1 MYYIL
6 YSICCISSVVS
17 NSFQPHGLH
26 SPWNSPGQNAGV
38 DNHSILQGI
47 FPTQG
52 SNPGLRHCRR
62 VRFQLSHKGSLRILE
77 WVAYPFSSRSSRP
90 RNLTRV
96 SCIAGRFFTSWAT
109 REAHIVSKEYFYWF
123 TIEQAFNKD
132 ILCMGFPG
140 GASGKESDACHCR
153 RHKRWGFDPW
163 VGKIPRR
170 RIWQPTPVFLPGKI
184 PWTEE
189 PGGLPS
195 MGSQRVGHDWLST
208 HTHTVYNH

>member
-62 VRFQLSHKGSLRILE
+62 IRFQLSHKGSLRILE

-90 RNLTRV
+90 RNQTRV
-96 SCIAGRFFTSWAT
+96 SCIAGRFSTNWAI
-109 REAHIVSKEYFYWF
+109 REAQKMQTNPCDRKRSV
-123 TIEQAFNKD
+123 
-132 ILCMGFPG
+132 FPLRTDETSREKSRV
-140 GASGKESDACHCR
+140 GA
-153 RHKRWGFDPW
+153 
-163 VGKIPRR
+163 R
-170 RIWQPTPVFLPGKI
+170 RIHDLH
-184 PWTEE
+184 
-189 PGGLPS
+189 GL
-195 MGSQRVGHDWLST
+195 QR
-208 HTHTVYNH
+208 

>member
-1 MYYIL
+1 MIPGWGRSLGEENGYPLQYYGLKNSMDCIVHGVSKSWIRLSNFHFQLL

-62 VRFQLSHKGSLRILE
+62 IRYQLSHKGNLRILE

-96 SCIAGRFFTSWAT
+96 SCIAGRFFTS
-109 REAHIVSKEYFYWF
+109 
-123 TIEQAFNKD
+123 
-132 ILCMGFPG
+132 
-140 GASGKESDACHCR
+140 
-153 RHKRWGFDPW
+153 
-163 VGKIPRR
+163 
-170 RIWQPTPVFLPGKI
+170 
-184 PWTEE
+184 
-189 PGGLPS
+189 
-195 MGSQRVGHDWLST
+195 
-208 HTHTVYNH
+208 